1 MNNRLPEDKMHKK
14 SCKKICLWFTISLIL
29 AGSVWAQ
36 GGRGKGRLS
45 GFILDETNNPV
56 PNAKVIVEYME
67 NTEYREEDISNDK
80 GEWAV
85 LGLGTGMWK
94 VTASKEGYIPA
105 FTEVYVRQLQRNPQ
119 ITLNL
124 KKIEGVD
131 SLPAD
136 RESLNMLEQANLL
149 YQDKKYDEAISLMQ
163 QFLEQ
168 NPDAYQAYASIG
180 DCYREKGD
188 FDKAIENYNIVLEK
202 AKSDKDMGKE
212 MTARALAGIGE
223 CYLKM
228 QNFDEAQKYFE
239 QSIETYPENEILA
252 YNVGE
257 IYFSHQKIDEAI
269 KYFTIST
276 EIKPDWPPPYLKL
289 GYVYL
294 NKADYSNAEANFKK
308 FLEMEPDS
316 PEAPTVTNILE
327 YIAKIK

>member
-14 SCKKICLWFTISLIL
+14 PNKKICLCITIFLLLI
-29 AGSVWAQ
+29 GSVWAQ

-45 GFILDETNNPV
+45 GFILDEANKPV
-56 PNAKVIVEYME
+56 PNAKVVVEFME
-67 NTEYREEDISNDK
+67 NTEYKEDDVTNDK

-85 LGLGTGMWK
+85 LGLGTGMWR

-119 ITLNL
+119 VTLNL

-149 YQDKKYDEAISLMQ
+149 FQENKYDEAISLME

-168 NPDAYQAYASIG
+168 NPDAYQAYASIA
-180 DCYREKGD
+180 DCYREKED

-202 AKSDKDMGKE
+202 AKLDKDMSKE

-228 QNFDEAQKYFE
+228 QNFEEAQKYFE

-269 KYFTIST
+269 KYFTLST
-276 EIKPDWPPPYLKL
+276 QIKPDWPPAYLKL